1 MNLAEIMR
9 PKTLEDVIGNEHII
23 LPLAKQLKNDAL
35 SQTIMI
41 TGQYGSGKTTL
52 AKIIASHLEA
62 EVHEI
67 DCGSDG
73 GVDKMREVVDS
84 AQMSSL
90 FSKVKVFILDEVHG
104 LSKQAQSALLKTL
117 EEPKANLYFILLTT
131 DTSKILPTIRSR
143 CVVYETRSASNTE
156 IGLAVKRVMDK
167 YNLEVEDM
175 ADFWALVNQSD
186 GSLRQVYAL
195 MEKLVAAADENG
207 YLSSEV
213 FRNILSS
220 VSSEEVDEKLPQ
232 AFLANDVLRVM
243 EIIKTIKKDGN
254 VVGTTI
260 GLYNYLKTVY
270 LNSEKGNRDLLMEL
284 AFMLAGKTI
293 EWEHLEYLAWKY
305 LRFS

>member
-9 PKTLEDVIGNEHII
+9 PKTLDEVIGNEHII
-23 LPLAKQLKNDAL
+23 LPLEKQLRNESL

-52 AKIIASHLEA
+52 AKIIASHLNA

-143 CVVYETRSASNTE
+143 CVVYETRPASNVE
-156 IGLAVKRVMDK
+156 IGAAVKRVMDK

-243 EIIKTIKKDGN
+243 EILKTIKKDGN

-260 GLYNYLKTVY
+260 GLYNYLKTAY
-270 LNSEKGNRDLLMEL
+270 LNSEKGNRDLLTEL

-305 LRFS
+305 AKES